1 MHHALCA
8 LHYFLRLTPCALSP
22 APLTVNPEPLN
33 PEPLNPYNKKVFNRM
48 RQMGGL
54 KTFLSMISGDPKK
67 EITFSYTDR
76 EIWRGLD
83 LF

>member
-1 MHHALCA
+1 MRFALFLTPYA
-8 LHYFLRLTPCALSP
+8 LRLEPCASNREP
-22 APLTVNPEPLN
+22 RTSEPLN
-33 PEPLNPYNKKVFNRM
+33 LYNKKVFNRM

-67 EITFSYTDR
+67 EITFSHTDR
-76 EIWRGLD
+76 EIWRRLD